1 MIPRLAKVLA
11 VVLFLAAAAP
21 AWAAEEGKADL
32 FEQAKAAYLKKQFG
46 KSAALLEKAVL
57 ESPNDPRSHYYLG
70 YSYYKTRSLSKSLA
84 AFQKTYDIDPAY
96 SPARK

>member
-1 MIPRLAKVLA
+1 MIARLTKVFA

-21 AWAAEEGKADL
+21 AWSAEEGKPDL

-46 KSAALLEKAVL
+46 KSAALLEKAVAAN
-57 ESPNDPRSHYYLG
+57 PNDPRSHYYLG

-84 AFQKTYDIDPAY
+84 AFAKTYDLNPGY
-96 SPARK
+96 SPAKK